1 MSQMMWL
8 QVRRNPP
15 LKTPNAIVF
24 SIPTT
29 SLLRNQ
35 DYMFYSSLMLPGM
48 LSRNLH
54 PIESR
59 KSVIF
64 HQSSMVLFRPFK
76 TNHQMQMVTT
86 VFARNILLRWQPSR
100 KRKKSLPTNTY
111 GQLVYSLDS
120 VCFVTKFEKGKRRAV
135 KKNLGHVKPKKL
147 KDASGKLPGYWKMTE
162 YSLKYQEL
170 TWSRRK

>member
-35 DYMFYSSLMLPGM
+35 DYMFYPSLMLPGM

-59 KSVIF
+59 KSVFF
-64 HQSSMVLFRPFK
+64 HQSSMVLFRPFQ
-76 TNHQMQMVTT
+76 TNHQMQVVTT

-111 GQLVYSLDS
+111 GQHRSHHLVVPQLLEFSLDS
-120 VCFVTKFEKGKRRAV
+120 VCFVTKFEKGKSGQWRRTWGIWNQRSW
-135 KKNLGHVKPKKL
+135 KTH
-147 KDASGKLPGYWKMTE
+147 PGSCPGIERWQNT
-162 YSLKYQEL
+162 
-170 TWSRRK
+170 R